1 MACDFVKN
9 GNMISSESIISPC
22 FSEEKW
28 VVEIKDI
35 LENDKEAREVLVS
48 VFEVPEPL
56 RSVNPVA
63 YAPQLLAFGPYHH
76 FRPMLYQ
83 MQWFKVAAA
92 VEAKKDWLV
101 GDFQQLVAE
110 IEKQEVHIRTCYQ
123 RHLYIHANTL
133 VWMMSID
140 GLSLLKVLDCSLYYY
155 KNLPGSS
162 EKNPFAEFSERY
174 PDLDMILRDML
185 MVENQIPMIVLKAIA
200 DKWPGSD
207 NLQILVDF
215 CEALSPLKLAYKP
228 PASEI
233 VKHKHLLDLFY
244 QTICPKED
252 RKFRNYSFEKEDE
265 QQDST
270 KETTATP
277 DSTVFS
283 KLLAMLSK
291 LPFSFAALP
300 AKLLELLL
308 TSFEL
313 FGISPNNFLDK
324 DRAWIPTASQLSD
337 AGLKFSPCERIKQ
350 IKFENQT
357 LYLPVITL
365 NSKPDQKNILS
376 SKLTSEVILRNLVAF
391 ESMSKDKSES
401 LPFTRYTQ
409 LMNGIIDNAEDADL
423 LKKADIIKGDLYS
436 AEIAKLFNGL
446 SESIEPKDRDI
457 NIDEAIKNL
466 NRYYDN
472 TLKVKTNKL
481 LKKYIYSSWKFL
493 TVLASF
499 LLLALL
505 ILETFCDFYTCRVVR
520 FTTD

>member
-1 MACDFVKN
+1 
-9 GNMISSESIISPC
+9 MISSESIISPC
-22 FSEEKW
+22 FTEEQW

-35 LENDKEAREVLVS
+35 LENDKEAEEVLVS

-83 MQWFKVAAA
+83 MQRFKVAAA
-92 VEAKKDWLV
+92 VEAKKDWLE

-110 IEKQEVHIRTCYQ
+110 IEKQDVLIRTCYQ
-123 RHLYIHANTL
+123 RHLSIHADTL
-133 VWMMSID
+133 AWMMSID
-140 GLSLLKVLDCSLYYY
+140 GLSLLKVLYCSLNYY

-162 EKNPFAEFSERY
+162 EKNPFAEFSERN

-185 MVENQIPMIVLKAIA
+185 MVENQIPMMVLKAIA
-200 DKWPGSD
+200 DKWLGSN

-215 CEALSPLKLAYKP
+215 CKALSPLQLAYKP

-244 QTICPKED
+244 LSICPKEG
-252 RKFRNYSFEKEDE
+252 RKFRNYSFEKKKEDE

-270 KETTATP
+270 KEITATP
-277 DSTVFS
+277 DCTVFS
-283 KLLAMLSK
+283 KLTAMLSK
-291 LPFSFAALP
+291 LKFRFAALP
-300 AKLLELLL
+300 AKLLELLF
-308 TSFEL
+308 TSLEL
-313 FGISPNNFLDK
+313 FGISPHDFFDK
-324 DRAWIPTASQLSD
+324 DRGWLPTASQFSD
-337 AGLKFSPCERIKQ
+337 AGLIFSPCEGIKQ
-350 IKFENQT
+350 IKFDNQT

-365 NSKPDQKNILS
+365 NSEPDTKNILS

-457 NIDEAIKNL
+457 NIDEAIKKL
-466 NRYYDN
+466 NHYYDN
-472 TLKVKTNKL
+472 TLKVKTNKM

-499 LLLALL
+499 LLFALL
-505 ILETFCDFYTCRVVR
+505 ILETFCDFYTCRVV
-520 FTTD
+520 